1 MAVAND
7 TKRVKFA
14 ETMTGINMDTQTQC
28 MSGVCMNIQ
37 CMSGVYIPPNE
48 KLCEAKDYRGWN
60 ICLWG
65 RPKLSIICG
74 HCDRP
79 FKTRDY
85 FPRNNHAGYKGLAAH
100 CPACAYWN
108 WMDMQYK

>member
-1 MAVAND
+1 MAVVND

-14 ETMTGINMDTQTQC
+14 ETVTGINMDTQTQY
-28 MSGVCMNIQ
+28 
-37 CMSGVYIPPNE
+37 MSGVYIPTNE

-100 CPACAYWN
+100 CPTCAYWN
-108 WMDMQYK
+108 WMNMQYK